1 MFGKKMNKLRQNF
14 KMKDVTVQKQEYLR
28 QFQNTTYGRN
38 LFRTK
43 EEEHLDAPKEECGV
57 FGLYSDADIDTFS
70 LSQFGL
76 FALQHRGQEAAGISV
91 MKEGKIANMKDE
103 GLVLDVFKAIREPE
117 AFMGNSVIGHT
128 RYTTA
133 GDKKKYN
140 FQPFF
145 AKNEWD
151 QIILSIAHNGNLT
164 NAKQLRKELE
174 DEGVTFK
181 ATSDTEVILRLIQK
195 NLDLGLRGAIKYTM
209 ERIEGA
215 YSVVGMTRNKFFAFR
230 DFNGIRPLVLGAVD
244 ENTFI
249 VTSETAALDAV
260 GAQYVRDVM
269 PGEIIYTSENEKGL
283 HSYKVNENC
292 VSKLCAFE
300 YIYFARPD
308 TALEG
313 INVYEIREKS
323 GEKIWSQAPV
333 EADLVIGVP
342 DSGVPA
348 AIGFSKASGI
358 PFRPVLIK
366 NRYIGRS
373 FIVPTQEMR
382 ERVVNLKLNP
392 IISEMRGKRVVIIDD
407 SIVRGTTS
415 KRLVKILKDA
425 GVKEIHFRSVSP
437 PIIAPCFLGIDTP
450 SKDDLIS
457 ANMSKDELKE
467 YLGVDSLEFLSMEN
481 LVEILGTENHCF
493 GCFTEK
499 YPVAK
504 GEEVDLFN

>member
-1 MFGKKMNKLRQNF
+1 
-14 KMKDVTVQKQEYLR
+14 MKDLTVFKNEYLNEFKHR
-28 QFQNTTYGRN
+28 SYGRN
-38 LFRTK
+38 LLRTQ
-43 EEEHLDAPKEECGV
+43 EEERLDAPNEECGI
-57 FGLYSDADIDTFS
+57 FGLYSENDVDTFS

-91 MKEGKIANMKDE
+91 MKNGKIENMKDE

-117 AFMGNSVIGHT
+117 TFMGNSSIGHT

-151 QIILSIAHNGNLT
+151 QIILSIAHNGNLV
-164 NAKQLRKELE
+164 NAKELRTELE
-174 DEGVTFK
+174 SEGVTFK

-209 ERIEGA
+209 SRIEGA

-230 DFNGIRPLVLGAVD
+230 DPNGIRPLVLGVID
-244 ENTFI
+244 ENTF
-249 VTSETAALDAV
+249 VVASESAALDAI
-260 GAQYVRDVM
+260 GAQYVRDVQ
-269 PGEIIYTSENEKGL
+269 PGEIIYTNENEKGL
-283 HSYKVNENC
+283 KSYLYKDVECKNRIC
-292 VSKLCAFE
+292 SFE

-308 TALEG
+308 TTLEN

-323 GEKIWSQAPV
+323 GEKIWQQAPI
-333 EADLVIGVP
+333 EADMVIGVP

-382 ERVVNLKLNP
+382 ERIVNLKLNP
-392 IISEMRGKRVVIIDD
+392 IVSEMKDKRVVIIDD

-457 ANMSKDELKE
+457 ANMSTEELKN
-467 YLGVDSLEFLSMEN
+467 YLGVDSLEFLSIEN
-481 LVEILGTENHCF
+481 LQEILGSSNHCF

-499 YPVAK
+499 YPVENKDA
-504 GEEVDLFN
+504 

>member
-1 MFGKKMNKLRQNF
+1 
-14 KMKDVTVQKQEYLR
+14 MKDLKNQKEVYLN
-28 QFQNTTYGRN
+28 QFKTRSYGRN
-38 LFRTK
+38 LFRTQG
-43 EEEHLDAPKEECGV
+43 EERLDAPTEECGI
-57 FGLYSDADIDTFS
+57 FGLYSENDTDTFS

-76 FALQHRGQEAAGISV
+76 FALQHRGQEACGISV
-91 MKEGKIANMKDE
+91 MNNNKIFNIKDE
-103 GLVLDVFKAIREPE
+103 GLVLDVYKEIQEPE
-117 AFMGNSVIGHT
+117 TFMGNGVIGHT

-145 AKNEWD
+145 AKNEYD

-164 NAKQLRKELE
+164 NAMELKKELE
-174 DEGVTFK
+174 EEGVVFK
-181 ATSDTEVILRLIQK
+181 ATSDSEVILRLIQK
-195 NLDLGLRGAIKYTM
+195 NLDLGLRGAIKATM
-209 ERIEGA
+209 DKIEGA
-215 YSVVGMTRNKFFAFR
+215 YSVVGITRNKFFAFR
-230 DFNGIRPLVLGAVD
+230 DFHGIRPLVLGAMD
-244 ENTFI
+244 EKSY
-249 VTSETAALDAV
+249 VVASESAALDAV
-260 GAQYVRDVM
+260 GAQYVRDIL
-269 PGEIIYTSENEKGL
+269 PGEIVYTSENEKGL
-283 HSYKVNENC
+283 QSFLVKENC
-292 VSKLCAFE
+292 ELNICSFE

-308 TALEG
+308 STMEG
-313 INVYEIREKS
+313 INVHEIREKS
-323 GEKIWSQAPV
+323 GEKIWYQAPV
-333 EADLVIGVP
+333 DADIVIGVP

-348 AIGFSKASGI
+348 AIGFSKVSGI

-382 ERVVNLKLNP
+382 ERIVNLKLNP
-392 IISEMRGKRVVIIDD
+392 IISEIKDKRVVIIDD

-457 ANMSKDELKE
+457 ANMSVEELKN
-467 YLGVDSLEFLSMEN
+467 YLGVDSLEFLSVEN
-481 LVEILGTENHCF
+481 LKEILGSDRHCF

-499 YPVAK
+499 YPVDK
-504 GEEVDLFN
+504 GENVNLFM

>member
-1 MFGKKMNKLRQNF
+1 MEEHKNHKEN
-14 KMKDVTVQKQEYLR
+14 YLQ
-28 QFQNTTYGRN
+28 QFTDRTYGRN

-43 EEEHLDAPKEECGV
+43 EEEILDAPTEECGI
-57 FGLYSDADIDTFS
+57 FGLYCSHDVDTFS

-76 FALQHRGQEAAGISV
+76 FALQHRGQEACGISV
-91 MKEGKIANMKDE
+91 MKKGNIYNLKDE
-103 GLVLDVFKAIREPE
+103 GLVLDIFKTIRNPE
-117 AFMGNSVIGHT
+117 TFMGNSVIGHT

-145 AKNEWD
+145 AKNEYD

-164 NAKQLRKELE
+164 NANQLKKELE
-174 DEGVTFK
+174 SEGVVFR
-181 ATSDTEVILRLIQK
+181 ATSDSEVILRLIQK
-195 NLDLGLRGAIKYTM
+195 NLDLGLRGAIKATM
-209 ERIEGA
+209 EKIEGA

-230 DFNGIRPLVLGAVD
+230 DFHGIRPLVLGEID
-244 ENTFI
+244 DKTF
-249 VTSETAALDAV
+249 VTASETAALDAV
-260 GAQYVRDVM
+260 GARYIRDIK
-269 PGEIIYTSENEKGL
+269 PGEIVYSNENESGL
-283 HSYKVNENC
+283 QSFMVKENC
-292 VSKLCAFE
+292 EQRICSFE

-308 TALEG
+308 TDLEN
-313 INVYEIREKS
+313 ISVYDIREKS
-323 GEKIWSQAPV
+323 GEKIWEQAPV
-333 EADLVIGVP
+333 EADIVIGVP
-342 DSGVPA
+342 DSGIPA

-358 PFRPVLIK
+358 PYRPVLIK

-373 FIVPTQEMR
+373 FIVPSQEMR
-382 ERVVNLKLNP
+382 ERIVNLKLNP
-392 IISEMRGKRVVIIDD
+392 IVREIKGKRVVIIDD

-450 SKDDLIS
+450 SKDDLIC
-457 ANMSKDELKE
+457 ANMSTEELRI

-481 LVEILGTENHCF
+481 LKIILGSSNHCF

-504 GEEVDLFN
+504 GEEVDLF

>member
-1 MFGKKMNKLRQNF
+1 MKELLKEKENYLKQF
-14 KMKDVTVQKQEYLR
+14 KERIYERNVLKQED
-28 QFQNTTYGRN
+28 
-38 LFRTK
+38 LF
-43 EEEHLDAPKEECGV
+43 DAPSEECGI
-57 FGLYSDADIDTFS
+57 FGIYSENDLDTFS

-76 FALQHRGQEAAGISV
+76 FALQHRGQEACGISV
-91 MKEGKIANMKDE
+91 MSKGKIYNIKDE
-103 GLVLDVFKAIREPE
+103 GLVLDVYKNIREPE
-117 AFMGNSVIGHT
+117 TFMGNSAIGHT

-145 AKNEWD
+145 AKNEYD

-164 NAKQLRKELE
+164 NASELKKELE
-174 DEGVTFK
+174 EEGVVFK
-181 ATSDTEVILRLIQK
+181 ATSDSEVILRLIQK
-195 NLDLGLRGAIKYTM
+195 NLDLGLRGAIKATM
-209 ERIEGA
+209 EKIEGA

-230 DFNGIRPLVLGAVD
+230 DFHGIRPLVLGAAD
-244 ENTFI
+244 EKTF
-249 VTSETAALDAV
+249 VVASESVALDAV
-260 GAQYVRDVM
+260 GAQYVRDIL
-269 PGEIIYTSENEKGL
+269 PGEIVYTSENDEGL
-283 HSYKVNENC
+283 QSYLVKEDC
-292 VSKLCAFE
+292 VQKLCAFE

-308 TALEG
+308 SKLQD
-313 INVYEIREKS
+313 INVHEVRERS
-323 GEKIWSQAPV
+323 GEKIWEQAPV
-333 EADLVIGVP
+333 EADIVIGVP

-382 ERVVNLKLNP
+382 ERIVNLKLNP
-392 IISEMRGKRVVIIDD
+392 IISEIKDKRVVIIDD

-457 ANMSKDELKE
+457 ANMSVEELRK
-467 YLGVDSLEFLSMEN
+467 YLGVDSLEFLSMDN
-481 LVEILGTENHCF
+481 LKTILGSSNHCF
-493 GCFTEK
+493 GCFTEI
-499 YPVAK
+499 YPVRK
-504 GEEVDLFN
+504 GEEVDLFR

>member
-1 MFGKKMNKLRQNF
+1 
-14 KMKDVTVQKQEYLR
+14 MKDLKIQKQNYLQ
-28 QFQNTTYGRN
+28 QFEKRSYGRN

-43 EEEHLDAPKEECGV
+43 QEEQIDAPNEECGI
-57 FGLYSDADIDTFS
+57 FGLHSDAEVDTFS

-76 FALQHRGQEAAGISV
+76 FALQHRGQEACGISV
-91 MKEGKIANMKDE
+91 SKDGRISNVKDE
-103 GLVLDVFKAIREPE
+103 GLVLDVFKSIPHPE
-117 AFMGNSVIGHT
+117 TFMGTSVIGHT

-151 QIILSIAHNGNLT
+151 QLILSIAHNGNLT
-164 NAKQLRKELE
+164 NAKQLKSEME
-174 DEGVTFK
+174 AEGVVFK
-181 ATSDTEVILRLIQK
+181 ATSDSEIILRLIQK
-195 NLDLGLRGAIKYTM
+195 NLDLGLRGAIKATM

-230 DFNGIRPLVLGAVD
+230 DFHGIRPLVLGAID
-244 ENTFI
+244 EKTF
-249 VTSETAALDAV
+249 VVASESAALDAV
-260 GAQYVRDVM
+260 GAQYVRDIQA
-269 PGEIIYTSENEKGL
+269 GEIVYTSDNEKGL
-283 HSYKVNENC
+283 RSFLVKEDC
-292 VSKLCAFE
+292 ERRLCAFE

-308 TALEG
+308 TTLEG

-323 GEKIWSQAPV
+323 GEKIWEQAPV
-333 EADLVIGVP
+333 EADMVVGVP

-382 ERVVNLKLNP
+382 ERIVNLKLNP
-392 IISEMRGKRVVIIDD
+392 IISEMKGKRVVILDD

-415 KRLVKILKDA
+415 KRLVKILRDA

-457 ANMSKDELKE
+457 ANMSKDELQK
-467 YLGVDSLEFLSMEN
+467 YLGVDTLEFLSMDN
-481 LVEILGTENHCF
+481 LINILGSTNHCF
-493 GCFTEK
+493 GCFTEH
-499 YPVAK
+499 YPVEQ
-504 GEEVDLFN
+504 GEESSLFNQVS

>member
-1 MFGKKMNKLRQNF
+1 
-14 KMKDVTVQKQEYLR
+14 MKDLQQHRENYLN
-28 QFQNTTYGRN
+28 QFKTRTYGRN
-38 LFRTK
+38 FLKQEDVF
-43 EEEHLDAPKEECGV
+43 DAPSEECGI
-57 FGLYSDADIDTFS
+57 FGMYSDADLDTFS

-76 FALQHRGQEAAGISV
+76 FALQHRGQEACGISV
-91 MKEGKIANMKDE
+91 MNNGKIHNIKDE
-103 GLVLDVFKAIREPE
+103 GLVLDVYKNIREPE
-117 AFMGNSVIGHT
+117 TFMGNSAIGHT

-145 AKNEWD
+145 AKNEYD

-164 NAKQLRKELE
+164 NAAELKRE
-174 DEGVTFK
+174 MEEEGVVFK
-181 ATSDTEVILRLIQK
+181 ATSDSEVILRLIQK
-195 NLDLGLRGAIKYTM
+195 NLDLGLRGAIKETM
-209 ERIEGA
+209 EKIEGA

-230 DFNGIRPLVLGAVD
+230 DFHGIRPMVLGAID
-244 ENTFI
+244 EKTF
-249 VTSETAALDAV
+249 VVASESVALDAV
-260 GAQYVRDVM
+260 GAQYVRDIL
-269 PGEIIYTSENEKGL
+269 PGEIIYTNENEEGL
-283 HSYKVNENC
+283 QSFLVKDDCER
-292 VSKLCAFE
+292 KLCAFE

-308 TALEG
+308 STLEN
-313 INVYEIREKS
+313 INVHEIREKS
-323 GEKIWSQAPV
+323 GEKIWEQAPV
-333 EADLVIGVP
+333 DADIVIGVP

-382 ERVVNLKLNP
+382 ERIVNLKLNP
-392 IISEMRGKRVVIIDD
+392 IISEIKGKRVVIIDD

-437 PIIAPCFLGIDTP
+437 PIIAPCYLGIDTP

-457 ANMSKDELKE
+457 ANMSAEQLRN
-467 YLGVDSLEFLSMEN
+467 YLGVDSLEFLSIEN
-481 LVEILGTENHCF
+481 LTKILGSHQHCF
-493 GCFTEK
+493 GCFTEQ
-499 YPVAK
+499 YPVPA
-504 GEEVDLFN
+504 GPNPDYIDE